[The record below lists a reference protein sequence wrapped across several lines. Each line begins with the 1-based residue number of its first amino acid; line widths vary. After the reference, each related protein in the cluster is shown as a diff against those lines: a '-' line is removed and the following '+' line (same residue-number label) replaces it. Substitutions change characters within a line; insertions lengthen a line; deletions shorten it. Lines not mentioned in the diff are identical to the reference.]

1 MSDYKKFKEEQKQI
15 IKAYK
20 EKRKVLKANKIKY
33 KKEAKL
39 VNFIRGYWKDTI
51 LTPVTVFI
59 EAFLEILIPLMMS
72 DIINFINP
80 TDSPIYNIDG
90 AKIYIFGFLSNYAGT
105 DTSVCES
112 AAAKA
117 ATIAAVIMILTSIL
131 ALSAGAI
138 AGYFASK
145 ASCGFAKNAREQIY
159 HKVQTF
165 SFENI
170 DKFST
175 ASLITR
181 TTTDVNNVQNAF
193 MMIIRTAFRAP
204 AMFIFSFV
212 MSFIINP
219 TISYTFLIVVPFL
232 AIGLAIMMILANKY
246 FRVMFKKFDNLNTV
260 VEENA
265 QSQRTVKSFVN
276 EEHEI
281 NKFHNASEAVYYYSS
296 KAESVLAFNNPLMQ
310 LAVHACIIL
319 ICFIGGQL
327 FYKGSMTAGDITALV
342 AFVMQILGSLMMISF
357 IVVMVTMARASAQ
370 RIREVLNEEPSIK
383 NPENPIEVIPD
394 GSIEFNH
401 VNFSYTNSAEDE
413 SKLNLVDINI
423 KIKSGETIGIIGGTG
438 SSKSTFVNLIPRLYD
453 VTNGELIIGGH
464 NVKEYDLV
472 ALRDQVSVVLQKNV
486 LFTGTILDNLR
497 WGNKNASDEELIHAA
512 KLAQADEFVQTFPD
526 KYNSHIDQGGTNVS
540 GGQRQ
545 RLCIARAL
553 VKKPRILILDDS
565 TSAVDTKTDALIR
578 KAFREE
584 IPETTKIII
593 AQRISSVEDCDH
605 IIVLDDG
612 KINGYGTHE
621 ELIENNEIY
630 REIYTTQQKGVGE
643 QNA

>member
-1 MSDYKKFKEEQKQI
+1 MGKYSKYKLEQKELK
-15 IKAYK
+15 KAFK
-20 EKRKVLKANKIKY
+20 EKRMKEKSNKVVY
-33 KKEAKL
+33 GKEAKL
-39 VNFIRGYWKDTI
+39 TNFVKGYWKDTI
-51 LTPVTVFI
+51 LTPITVFI

-72 DIINFINP
+72 DIVNLIDPNY
-80 TDSPIYNIDG
+80 SPIYNQNSN
-90 AKIYIFGFLSNYAGT
+90 AKFYIFNFLTSFTSDKGAG
-105 DTSVCES
+105 
-112 AAAKA
+112 AAATQA
-117 ATIAAVIMILTSIL
+117 ATIASIIMILTSIV
-131 ALSAGAI
+131 ALIAGAV

-204 AMFIFSFV
+204 AMFLFSFV
-212 MSFIINP
+212 MAFIINP
-219 TISYTFLIVVPFL
+219 EISYTFLIVIPFL
-232 AIGLAIMMILANKY
+232 IIGLGIMMICANKY
-246 FRVMFKKFDNLNTV
+246 FRIMFKKFDNLNTV
-260 VEENA
+260 VEENT

-281 NKFHNASEAVYYYSS
+281 NKFHNSSEAVYYYSS

-310 LAVHACIIL
+310 FAVHACILL

-327 FYKGSMTAGDITALV
+327 FKNNEITAGDITALV

-370 RIREVLNEEPSIK
+370 RIREVLNEEPKIK
-383 NPENPIEVIPD
+383 NPEKPIYSVPN
-394 GSIEFNH
+394 GSIEFKN
-401 VNFSYTNSAEDE
+401 VNFSYSGNADDKE
-413 SKLNLVDINI
+413 KLNLSNINI
-423 KIKSGETIGIIGGTG
+423 SIKSGETVGIIGGTG
-438 SSKSTFVNLIPRLYD
+438 SAKSTFVNLIPRLYD
-453 VTNGELIIGGH
+453 VTTGSLEIGGH
-464 NVKEYDLV
+464 NVKDYDLV
-472 ALRDQVSVVLQKNV
+472 TLRDEVSVVLQKNV

-497 WGNKNASDEELIHAA
+497 WGNENASDEELIHAA
-512 KLAQADEFVQTFPD
+512 KLAQADEFVQLFPS
-526 KYNSHIDQGGTNVS
+526 KYDSQIDQGGTNVS

-553 VKKPRILILDDS
+553 VKKPKILILDDS

-612 KINGYGTHE
+612 KINGYGTHN

-630 REIYTTQQKGVGE
+630 KEIYTTQQKGVGE